1 MAHTAPEGELI
12 VKGKVPTLK
21 ILAQNTLNTF
31 AYQNNIQKKNLCGD
45 NFCISETGVDYY
57 YHMYKEAIV
66 KCTNERGNKSMDEL
80 TTTLVEDLR
89 KHLPHWTPN
98 TGDKIVYTTVEEA
111 GSANIN
117 DVGNYLDTLKSDLS
131 IGKGFPK
138 KVLLTGDQQ
147 TYKLFKDLQN
157 QYPVNYNWFYAM
169 PGDWHLMKLTAE
181 LIKSIIWDGDSRKC
195 VLSVVITKT

>member
-1 MAHTAPEGELI
+1 MY
-12 VKGKVPTLK
+12 
-21 ILAQNTLNTF
+21 F
-31 AYQNNIQKKNLCGD
+31 R
-45 NFCISETGVDYY
+45 TGVDYY
-57 YHMYKEAIV
+57 CHMYKEAIV

-131 IGKGFPK
+131 IGKECFPK
-138 KVLLTGDQQ
+138 KVVLTGDQQ
-147 TYKLFKDLQN
+147 TYT
-157 QYPVNYNWFYAM
+157 NYSKIYKINI
-169 PGDWHLMKLTAE
+169 L
-181 LIKSIIWDGDSRKC
+181 
-195 VLSVVITKT
+195 